1 MLAIALLSI
10 SLGLMAYAAASDLLT
25 MRIPNWLS
33 LALLAAFAAFF
44 VAGGVSWDVALWH
57 LGAAALVLAVCFALF
72 ALRWIGGGDAKLA
85 AATALWL
92 GFSSLVDYL
101 LMAALAGG
109 VLTVVILLLRACPMP
124 RFALAWN
131 WFARLHNRKSGVP
144 YGVALALAAVI
155 VFPHSPVWVA
165 AFGA

>member
-44 VAGGVSWDVALWH
+44 MIGGLPWDAALMHVA
-57 LGAAALVLAVCFALF
+57 AAALVLAVCFALF
-72 ALRWIGGGDAKLA
+72 AFRWIGGGDAKLA

-92 GFSSLVDYL
+92 GFSSLLDYL

-109 VLTVVILLLRACPMP
+109 VLTLVILLMRACPLP
-124 RFALAWN
+124 HFALAWG
-131 WFARLHNRKSGVP
+131 WLSRLYDRKSGVP

-155 VFPHSPVWVA
+155 VFPHSRVWVT